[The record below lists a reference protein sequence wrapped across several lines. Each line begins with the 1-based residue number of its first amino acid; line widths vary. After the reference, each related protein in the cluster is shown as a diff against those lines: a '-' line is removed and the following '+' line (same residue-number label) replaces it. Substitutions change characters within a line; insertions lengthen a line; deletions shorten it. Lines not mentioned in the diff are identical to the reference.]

1 MNQSKINWLLDTDGK
16 YKKNERGYDAA
27 ISLDSFGQATL
38 TVTYTGSPPVALPTA
53 TKYPT
58 IKLAKQAFRVYLR
71 DVSVVVPTH

>member
-27 ISLDSFGQATL
+27 ITLDSNGQATL
-38 TVTYTGSPPVALPTA
+38 AVTYVGSPPIALPPDTL
-53 TKYPT
+53 YPT

-71 DVSVVVPTH
+71 DVPVVVSTA

>member
-38 TVTYTGSPPVALPTA
+38 TVTYTGTPPVALPTTSTWA
-53 TKYPT
+53 T

-71 DVSVVVPTH
+71 DVPVVVSTA